1 MHMAN
6 QHGKTN
12 TELQSTSDCPAHVAH
27 IWLPPSW
34 HQVCS
39 SSGNQ
44 TQDYLEIICV
54 KKLKKKKT
62 RKKNST
68 KFKLGFFFLFLT
80 RQYIIRVGQVYDC
93 KKELQNISTQGG
105 TIVKHANSSS
115 LWINFTDRCIW
126 TWTLR
131 PSSEIVWISQQVI
144 KKFICFSTA

>member
-54 KKLKKKKT
+54 KKKTKKKHGSKLSGWGKFT
-62 RKKNST
+62 TVKK
-68 KFKLGFFFLFLT
+68 G
-80 RQYIIRVGQVYDC
+80 
-93 KKELQNISTQGG
+93 LQNISTQGG

-126 TWTLR
+126 TRTLR